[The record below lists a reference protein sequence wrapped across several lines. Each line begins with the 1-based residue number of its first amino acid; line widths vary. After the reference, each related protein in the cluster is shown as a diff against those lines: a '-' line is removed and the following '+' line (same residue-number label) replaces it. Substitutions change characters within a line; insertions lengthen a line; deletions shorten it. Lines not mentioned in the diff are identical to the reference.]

1 MTASPP
7 VPAVAS
13 DRDPDL
19 IVAHAHLC
27 LGSLGLARAEL
38 ETLAGRDRLDDAG
51 IRDLAEARWRTGD
64 VAGAGEAAIAY
75 LETDADDVLTL
86 VIAAEAQADLGRPA
100 EARRLVSRALE
111 GADGSLDPIFAGMK
125 RSSIWPVDGMAAVGP
140 VGLLFDDLHPSPI
153 ASDGAAG
160 RRAGDRHPSAPEAA
174 PHAPLDPA
182 LPSEIDSGPGLWDD
196 QPPTAL
202 GDGAGIDPDTLFHS
216 GRSSL
221 EQGRPAI
228 AAAGLILALRAAPQL
243 APAVLDLLSGRSEP
257 ILVLVRGDAQRIVG
271 RELESMR
278 DHRAAA
284 SRVVDA
290 AATAP
295 NDEPE
300 LPEGRPEG
308 PAAADA
314 DDGSGSAG
322 QAADSE
328 AADGEAADGEAPDG
342 EAPDGEAAPAEAP
355 NDDAPNDDAPPDNA
369 PHQTPTPTPI
379 DQPSQEDT

>member
-1 MTASPP
+1 MTAPPP

-19 IVAHAHLC
+19 IVAHAHLR

-51 IRDLAEARWRTGD
+51 VRDLAEARWRTGD
-64 VAGAGEAAIAY
+64 VAGAGEAAVAY
-75 LETDADDVLTL
+75 LETDPDDVLTL

-100 EARRLVSRALE
+100 EARRLVGRALE
-111 GADGSLDPIFAGMK
+111 RADGSLDPIFAGMK
-125 RSSIWPVDGMAAVGP
+125 RSSIWPADGGAAAAP
-140 VGLLFDDLHPSPI
+140 VGVLFDDLHPSPI
-153 ASDGAAG
+153 ATDAAAG
-160 RRAGDRHPSAPEAA
+160 RRAGDRHPSAPEAP

-202 GDGAGIDPDTLFHS
+202 GDGAGVDPDTLLHS
-216 GRSSL
+216 ARSSL
-221 EQGRPAI
+221 ERGEAAT

-243 APAVLDLLSGRSEP
+243 APAVLDLVSGRSEP

-284 SRVVDA
+284 SRVIDEA
-290 AATAP
+290 AASP
-295 NDEPE
+295 SDEPE
-300 LPEGRPEG
+300 LPEAGH
-308 PAAADA
+308 DA
-314 DDGSGSAG
+314 ESP
-322 QAADSE
+322 
-328 AADGEAADGEAPDG
+328 AADGGGPTGASDEAGDGTAIPT
-342 EAPDGEAAPAEAP
+342 ASA
-355 NDDAPNDDAPPDNA
+355 
-369 PHQTPTPTPI
+369 TPTPPPPAPDRTTTSI
-379 DQPSQEDT
+379 DHPSQEAT